1 MGIRQIIFTTMSILI
16 SSCTSK
22 LVIQSEPPQVE
33 VSVAIEGQ
41 AEKIKL
47 GQTPLEIEEAKL
59 NETLKLTSDSAQW
72 IQFIFEKKDFETK
85 TVYLPSN
92 RFGELTKTFKIQMK
106 TMDANS
112 TTVVKMMRHFFN
124 AKKFAE
130 TRQFEQ
136 AHQEID
142 KVIALDS
149 QIPQAYSM
157 KGGIY
162 FLQSQMDQAANYY
175 TKAIQI
181 DPSFDEAIKMLDT
194 IKNKD
199 GKR

>member
-1 MGIRQIIFTTMSILI
+1 MKLFVYLSTILI
-16 SSCTSK
+16 LLASGCTSK
-22 LVIQSEPPQVE
+22 LVIQSEPPQVD
-33 VSVAIEGQ
+33 VSVSVEGQ
-41 AEKIKL
+41 AERIKL
-47 GQTPLEIEEAKL
+47 GQTPIEIEEAKL

-72 IQFIFEKKDFETK
+72 ILFTFEKKDFETK
-85 TVYLPSN
+85 NVYLPSN

-106 TMDANS
+106 SMDANS

-130 TRQFEQ
+130 TRQYEQ

-149 QIPQAYSM
+149 AIPQAYSM

-162 FLQSQMDQAANYY
+162 FLQNQMDQAASYY

-181 DPSFDEAIKMLDT
+181 DPSYDEAIKMLDT